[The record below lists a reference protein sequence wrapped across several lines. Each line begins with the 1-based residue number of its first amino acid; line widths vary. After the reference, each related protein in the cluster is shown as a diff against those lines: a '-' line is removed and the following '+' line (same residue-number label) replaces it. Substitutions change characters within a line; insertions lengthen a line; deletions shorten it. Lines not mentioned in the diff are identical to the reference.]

1 MITPIITAR
10 TNTIRKQRLA
20 IVFITI
26 LVIIHATCSVAACS
40 LACPTQK
47 KDLAVAVCRIPRGGA
62 GILIPKQQQQ
72 QKAVQPASSA
82 STAVQS
88 SAATELKKKHYD
100 NTSVTQSA
108 LPSSSSPTSPSSKRI
123 ITLIRILFLTFY
135 GSLGSIMPYLPVYYH
150 SLGHDGIYIGMLG
163 AVKPFTT
170 FLVAPL
176 WGILS
181 DKTGR
186 HQTILQYTFVSSLLL
201 QLCLFLRREV
211 WFLIT
216 AGFLAALLNAPVKS
230 LLDSMVMNALPPEDK
245 TNYGKLRLWGQMG
258 FGLGSSGIGMLL
270 SHTCDPHINH
280 RLPRF
285 LKGYGVAFF
294 FHGLLAI
301 PTLLCMRIFEQTN
314 KAVAAAASAS
324 TDPLSTAKQ
333 STVSSQSPSTNSGA
347 LIKQGLSML
356 LHSADA
362 LLFFFLVLVVG
373 ISSGIIENFAYVR
386 MREVGGTGR
395 DMGISRLVSSFAGVP
410 MFWFSGPLT
419 AQLGADRILLFS
431 ILSYVTRFFIY
442 AFMPTPL
449 VGLPAEAL
457 RGVTFA
463 AFWSTSTIY
472 AHRISPPGMSA
483 TMVRAQRIT
492 TLSISLIDF
501 FVGYF
506 SRLTQFIDLCL
517 LKHPYQLMFL
527 NAMYGGLGQS
537 LGALIGGK
545 LQSKLGTVKTFIYS
559 GLFDL
564 QFAVLVAAYLYSRG
578 GKSSFQNPKSL
589 LHHHTT
595 KATSTTVEGDNF
607 SSKEK
612 KKR

>member
-1 MITPIITAR
+1 MILPTFTTSRA
-10 TNTIRKQRLA
+10 TNIRKQRLI
-20 IVFITI
+20 IVSVTT
-26 LVIIHATCSVAACS
+26 LVIIQATCGVASCIVAY
-40 LACPTQK
+40 PTQK
-47 KDLAVAVCRIPRGGA
+47 KDWAVAVTLIPRGGA

-72 QKAVQPASSA
+72 QKPAVNPPSSEIQ
-82 STAVQS
+82 T
-88 SAATELKKKHYD
+88 TEANKLRNKQDD
-100 NTSVTQSA
+100 NTNAVQSA
-108 LPSSSSPTSPSSKRI
+108 LPSSSSASPPSSKRI

-245 TNYGKLRLWGQMG
+245 TNYGKLRLWGQVG

-270 SHTCDPHINH
+270 SHTCDPHMNH

-301 PTLLCMRIFEQTN
+301 PTLLCMRVFEQTN
-314 KAVAAAASAS
+314 KAVTAAATAASS
-324 TDPLSTAKQ
+324 TTQKSTK
-333 STVSSQSPSTNSGA
+333 SSSSSTNSGA

-449 VGLPAEAL
+449 LGLPAEAL

-472 AHRISPPGMSA
+472 AHRISPPNMSA
-483 TMVRAQRIT
+483 TMVSTQY
-492 TLSISLIDF
+492 IS
-501 FVGYF
+501 
-506 SRLTQFIDLCL
+506 
-517 LKHPYQLMFL
+517 QLQT
-527 NAMYGGLGQS
+527 ASQ
-537 LGALIGGK
+537 
-545 LQSKLGTVKTFIYS
+545 V
-559 GLFDL
+559 
-564 QFAVLVAAYLYSRG
+564 
-578 GKSSFQNPKSL
+578 
-589 LHHHTT
+589 
-595 KATSTTVEGDNF
+595 
-607 SSKEK
+607 
-612 KKR
+612 